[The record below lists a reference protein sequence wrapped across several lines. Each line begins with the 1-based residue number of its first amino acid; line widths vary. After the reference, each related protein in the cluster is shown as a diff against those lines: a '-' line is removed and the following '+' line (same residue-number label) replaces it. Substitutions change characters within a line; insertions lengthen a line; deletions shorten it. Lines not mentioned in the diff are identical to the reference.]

1 MNHEVNVVQ
10 QYPVGLVVALDVGR
24 ADSGLSESLL
34 YLIRDGL
41 NLPRVATRAD
51 NEVIGECSG
60 GLIHLQNGDFL
71 GLFGFGCLYG
81 FHHLGH
87 GWVLFGHSSLL
98 IRVVSYEF
106 SVSSSLPFLAYDVG
120 FRCHAS
126 TSCCFRLCLIQ
137 ARFTDV
143 LGHFRSY

>member
-51 NEVIGECSG
+51 DKIIGERPG
-60 GLIHLQNGDFL
+60 GLVHFQDGDVF
-71 GLFGFGCLYG
+71 GLFGFG
-81 FHHLGH
+81 
-87 GWVLFGHSSLL
+87 
-98 IRVVSYEF
+98 RVYCVE
-106 SVSSSLPFLAYDVG
+106 
-120 FRCHAS
+120 
-126 TSCCFRLCLIQ
+126 
-137 ARFTDV
+137 
-143 LGHFRSY
+143 